1 MTEKQRTISKPVSV
15 TGKGLHTG
23 IDATLT
29 FYPAPENSGYQFRRI
44 DLKDKPIVKAQVE
57 NVVDTSR
64 GTAIEENGVRI
75 NTVEHVLA
83 ALSGL
88 QIDNALI
95 ELNGP
100 ETPIVD
106 GSSKAFVEALIEAGI
121 TEQNAER
128 YYYHIREKI
137 EFKNPEKGIEIVV
150 YPDDKFSVNVLI
162 DYDSKVLTNQYATL
176 DSLEE
181 FKDNISCCRTFV
193 FLHELEQLVKH
204 NLIKGGDMKNAI
216 VIIDKAI
223 SQDELDKLASLFNKP
238 KVQVKP
244 QGILNNLELYY
255 PNEPARHKLLD
266 FIGDLALIGCPIK
279 GRIVAKKPG
288 HLSNTEFAKIIRKF
302 VKKDKN
308 KPHVPNYDPNKE
320 PIMDIIKIKKMLPHR
335 YPFLLV
341 DKIIEMTD
349 TTVVGIKNV
358 TNNENFFMGH
368 FPAEPVM
375 PGVLIIEAMAQVG
388 GLLVLSGVP
397 DPENY
402 STYFLKINNV
412 RFKDKVVPG
421 DTLILKLELVDAVRR
436 GVCTVKA
443 TAFVGD
449 TIVTEAELMA
459 QIVKNKSNS

>member
-29 FYPAPENSGYQFRRI
+29 FNPAPENSGYQFRRI
-44 DLKDKPIVKAQVE
+44 DLEGHPIIKALAE

-64 GTAIEENGVRI
+64 GTAIEENGIRI

-95 ELNGP
+95 DLTGP
-100 ETPIVD
+100 ETPIID
-106 GSSKAFVEALIEAGI
+106 GSAKAFVDALLEAGI
-121 TEQNAER
+121 KEQNAER
-128 YYYHIREKI
+128 YYYHIKEKI
-137 EFKNPEKGIEIVV
+137 EFKNPEKGIEIVAF
-150 YPDDKFSVNVLI
+150 PDDKFSVNVLI
-162 DYDSKVLTNQYATL
+162 DYDSKVLINQYATL
-176 DSLEE
+176 DSIEE
-181 FKDNISCCRTFV
+181 FKENISCCRTFV

-204 NLIKGGDMKNAI
+204 NLIKGGDMNNAI

-223 SQDELDKLASLFNKP
+223 SQEELDKLALLFNKP

-288 HLSNTEFAKIIRKF
+288 HLSNTEFSKIIRKI

-308 KPHVPNYDPNKE
+308 KPQVPVYDPNKE
-320 PIMDIIKIKKMLPHR
+320 PILDIIKIKKMLPHR

-341 DKIIEMTD
+341 DKIIEMSE

-368 FPAEPVM
+368 FPSEPVM

-421 DTLILKLELVDAVRR
+421 DTLIIKLELVDAVRR
-436 GVCTVKA
+436 GVCNVKA
-443 TAFVGD
+443 TAFVGE

-459 QIVKNKSNS
+459 QIVKNKSN